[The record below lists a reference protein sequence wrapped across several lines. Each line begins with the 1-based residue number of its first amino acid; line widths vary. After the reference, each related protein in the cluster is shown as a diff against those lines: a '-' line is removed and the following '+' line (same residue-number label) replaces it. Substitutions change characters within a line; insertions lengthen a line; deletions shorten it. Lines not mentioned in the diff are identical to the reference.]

1 MWKRLFRRIEIFSYG
16 GEVISKHTINKDV
29 SLRKL
34 TNPEGVH
41 LSIDKEDTSSVR
53 LSHDEARYL
62 AGVLI
67 QLSRTANDGVKQ

>member
-1 MWKRLFRRIEIFSYG
+1 MMWKRLFRRIEIFSYG
-16 GEVISKHTINKDV
+16 GEVISKHTINK
-29 SLRKL
+29 
-34 TNPEGVH
+34 EGVH